1 VIRWLL
7 DTDHISLVERGHPA
21 LRTRLETVPPEAVAV
36 SVVTVEETIR
46 GRLAILSRRAP
57 GASRVHAYA
66 KLMETVRF
74 YGSVPVVPF
83 DEEVE
88 REFETQKAQKIRI
101 GSQDLRI
108 AATARVRPAAPCLL
122 KRLIAADRPFELFG
136 KPYLPW
142 HRLL

>member
-21 LRTRLETVPPEAVAV
+21 LRTRLEAVPPEAVGV
-36 SVVTVEETIR
+36 SVVTVEETMR

-74 YGSVPVVPF
+74 YCSVPVVPF
-83 DEEVE
+83 DDEVE
-88 REFETQKAQKIRI
+88 REFETLKAQKIRI

-108 AATARVRPAAPCLL
+108 AATARVR
-122 KRLIAADRPFELFG
+122 RLILVTRNRGDFQQVPGLSIEDWS
-136 KPYLPW
+136 LPS
-142 HRLL
+142 LAGA